1 MFTMSIANGCY
12 SGGGMKQT
20 PKALPYDGLLD
31 VMMAKK
37 PTFFDIIGGL
47 LRLFNGKLLEHPVVV
62 SFQTQSLFIDCH
74 KNTLMEADGIIV
86 NGTSPY
92 SISVIQGAIQMIVP

>member
-1 MFTMSIANGCY
+1 MDVANGCY
-12 SGGGMKQT
+12 SGGGIRQT
-20 PKALPYDGLLD
+20 PNALPYDGLLD

-47 LRLFNGKLLEHPVVV
+47 MRMFNGKLLEHPVIE
-62 SFQTQSLFIDCH
+62 SFQTQSLKVQCH
-74 KNTLMEADGIIV
+74 KRVLMEADGILV

-92 SISVIQGAIQMIVP
+92 TFSIIPHAIQMIVP